1 MAIATNRDYLSK
13 TLAKFGLTDDDVDII
28 VAENPELNGSL
39 DIKACKVAMHKS
51 FSAILP
57 LANVSEG
64 GYSQSWNMEAVKLW
78 YKSLCSELG
87 KPNALKPQI
96 RNRSNYW

>member
-1 MAIATNRDYLSK
+1 MVRLHRFAASSVLMD
-13 TLAKFGLTDDDVDII
+13 FDGTDDDVDII
-28 VAENPELNGSL
+28 VADNPELNGSL

-64 GYSQSWNMEAVKLW
+64 GYSQSWNMDAVKLW

>member
-1 MAIATNRDYLSK
+1 MAINTNRDYLK
-13 TLAKFGLTDDDVDII
+13 AQLAKFGLTDDDVDLIM
-28 VAENPELNGSL
+28 VENPALSGSL
-39 DIKACKVAMHKS
+39 NIIACKQAMHKS

-64 GYSQSWNMEAVKLW
+64 GFSQSWNMDAVKLW

-87 KPNALKPQI
+87 KPNFLKPQI
-96 RNRSNYW
+96 RNRSNSW